1 MKVAAVTGG
10 SRGIGYAIASALAE
24 EGYSLAIL
32 GRSDHSQVKDK
43 IEQLPVMSKPHL
55 YFQGDLGDRAS
66 RSGFCQKLVDTFGHI
81 DILVNNAGVAPKVRM
96 DLLETSEESFDYVMD
111 INLKGT
117 FFLTQQ
123 IAKLMI
129 QQNRRGK
136 IINISSLSAYTVSI
150 NRGEYCLSKAGVGM
164 LTKLFAVRLANH
176 GINVYEIR
184 PGIIDTDMTTP
195 AKAKYDE
202 LIAQGLTPI
211 RRWGTPEDVARAVV
225 ALSTGQFDFSTGE
238 ILNVDGG
245 FHLHTL

>member
-10 SRGIGYAIASALAE
+10 TRGIGYAIASALAQ

-32 GRSDHSQVKDK
+32 GRSDHSKVRDK
-43 IEQLPVMSKPHL
+43 IQQLPVISEPHL
-55 YFQGDLGDRAS
+55 YFQGDLADRAS
-66 RSGFCQKLVDTFGHI
+66 RSGFCQKLIDTFGHV

-96 DLLETSEESFDYVMD
+96 DLLETTEESFDYVVD
-111 INLKGT
+111 VNLKGT

-129 QQNRRGK
+129 QQNCQGK

-150 NRGEYCLSKAGVGM
+150 NRGEYCLSKAGVSM
-164 LTKLFAVRLANH
+164 LTKLFAVRLADH

-184 PGIIDTDMTTP
+184 PGIIDTDMTAP

-225 ALSTGQFDFSTGE
+225 ALSTDQFDFSTGE
-238 ILNVDGG
+238 VVNVDGG
-245 FHLHTL
+245 FHLRTL